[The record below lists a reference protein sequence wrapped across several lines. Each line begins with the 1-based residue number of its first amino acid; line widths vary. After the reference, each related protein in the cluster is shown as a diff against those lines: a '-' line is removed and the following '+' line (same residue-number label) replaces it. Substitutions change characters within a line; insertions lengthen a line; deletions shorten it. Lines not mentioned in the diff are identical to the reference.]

1 MFCFLVAESQ
11 SSDIPTARIERAQKF
26 LMMIAPRLA
35 RSQSENVDV
44 GRSDGMV
51 WEFPI
56 ASQRRCNVALSSQLL
71 TPLRR
76 RWRSTSRRDKGQTK
90 CCDGRIVVELC
101 GIVIDASRIG
111 GILWAGKV
119 RAGAPVERYVLAS
132 CPPYRDSIIGLLAR
146 SSNVVYAF
154 SFTNRATCLPW

>member
-1 MFCFLVAESQ
+1 MSLKYILPGRKEKQVKCFVFLLLSLSPATFRQ
-11 SSDIPTARIERAQKF
+11 LERAQKF

-35 RSQSENVDV
+35 GSQSENVDV
-44 GRSDGMV
+44 GRNDGMV

-56 ASQRRCNVALSSQLL
+56 ALQRRCNVALSSQLL

-101 GIVIDASRIG
+101 CIVIDASRIG

-119 RAGAPVERYVLAS
+119 RGGAPRGEV
-132 CPPYRDSIIGLLAR
+132 CPG
-146 SSNVVYAF
+146 
-154 SFTNRATCLPW
+154 